1 MTLFWIICA
10 ALSLIAILFVAIPL
24 WRGTSKD
31 NAVARDAA
39 NLEILRD
46 QITEMD
52 IDLKNGLLT
61 PELHEQGKRE
71 LQARL
76 LEEVGDTPGSE
87 VSNKPHPLKITAVV
101 LAVLLPLLSVGL
113 YLKIGNPDAFQSPSP
128 HGTFAMAHNQN
139 ELKALEDKVAQN
151 PNDPEALVILARSYV
166 DLGRY
171 ADGSRIYESL
181 VKIIPDEPILWA
193 DYADALAMTHNSLQG
208 APTKLLERALELNPN
223 NEKALALSGS
233 AAMERADYSAA
244 VSYWERL
251 LKLLPA
257 EDTQNT
263 KMIAEAINQA
273 RHMLAQGKG
282 GKVAPAL
289 DQINEPASSKTL
301 TAGKEHISGTVV
313 LSAALKGRADPND
326 TLFVLARAAQG
337 PKMPLAILRKQVK
350 DLPLSFDL
358 NDSMAMSPEMKM
370 SNFEQVVIVA
380 RISKSGNA
388 MPQSGDMQGLSK
400 PLALGSSGIKITI
413 DQPIP

>member
-10 ALSLIAILFVAIPL
+10 ALLLIAILFVAIPL
-24 WRGTSKD
+24 WRGTSKN
-31 NAVARDAA
+31 NAVVRDAA

-46 QITEMD
+46 QIAEMD
-52 IDLKNGLLT
+52 TDLKNGLLT

-76 LEEVGDTPGSE
+76 LEEVSDTSGGE
-87 VSNKPHPLKITAVV
+87 VSNKPHPLKITAIV
-101 LAVLLPLLSVGL
+101 LAVLLPLASVGL
-113 YLKIGNPDAFQSPSP
+113 YLKIGNPDAFQSP
-128 HGTFAMAHNQN
+128 HGAFAMARTQDD
-139 ELKALEDKVAQN
+139 LKTLEEKVAKN

-193 DYADALAMTHNSLQG
+193 DYADALGMTHSSLQG

-233 AAMERADYSAA
+233 AAMERGDYSSA
-244 VSYWERL
+244 VRYWEKL

-257 EDTQNT
+257 EDTQNA
-263 KMIAEAINQA
+263 KMIGEALNQA
-273 RHMLAQGKG
+273 RQMMAHTKG

-289 DQINEPASSKTL
+289 DQINEPAGVTTQAS
-301 TAGKEHISGTVV
+301 GKERITGTVT
-313 LSAALKGRADPND
+313 LSAALKSKADPND

-350 DLPLSFDL
+350 DLPLSFEL
-358 NDSMAMSPEMKM
+358 NDSMAMSPQMKM
-370 SNFEQVVIVA
+370 SNFDQVVVVA
-380 RISKSGNA
+380 RISKSGAA
-388 MPQSGDMQGLSK
+388 MPQSGDLQGMSN
-400 PLALGSSGIKITI
+400 PLALGSKGIKITI
-413 DQPIP
+413 DQPIQ

>member
-10 ALSLIAILFVAIPL
+10 ALMLIAVLFVAIPL
-24 WRGTSKD
+24 WRGTSKN
-31 NAVARDAA
+31 NAVVRDAA

-46 QITEMD
+46 QIAEMD
-52 IDLKNGLLT
+52 TDLKNGLLT

-76 LEEVGDTPGSE
+76 LEEVGDTQGGE
-87 VSNKPHPLKITAVV
+87 VSNKPHPLKITAVA

-113 YLKIGNPDAFQSPSP
+113 YLKIGNPDAFQSP
-128 HGTFAMAHNQN
+128 HGAFAMAHTQDD
-139 ELKALEDKVAQN
+139 LKMLEDKVAKN

-166 DLGRY
+166 ELGRY

-193 DYADALAMTHNSLQG
+193 DYADALGMTHNSLQG

-233 AAMERADYSAA
+233 AAMERGDYAIA
-244 VSYWERL
+244 VRNWEKL

-257 EDTQNT
+257 EDTKNT
-263 KMIAEAINQA
+263 KMIGDAISEARQ
-273 RHMLAQGKG
+273 MLAHTKG

-289 DQINEPASSKTL
+289 DQINEPAGST
-301 TAGKEHISGTVV
+301 TQAAGKERITGTVT
-313 LSAALKGRADPND
+313 LSAALKSKADPND

-350 DLPLSFDL
+350 DLPLTFELD
-358 NDSMAMSPEMKM
+358 DSMAMSPQMKM
-370 SNFEQVVIVA
+370 SNFDQVVVVA
-380 RISKSGNA
+380 RVSKSGNA
-388 MPQSGDMQGLSK
+388 MPQSGDLQGLSA
-400 PLALGSSGIKITI
+400 PLALGSKGIKVTI
-413 DQPIP
+413 DQPIQ

>member
-10 ALSLIAILFVAIPL
+10 ALLLVAILFVAIPL
-24 WRGTSKD
+24 WRGTSK
-31 NAVARDAA
+31 NNSVVRDAA

-46 QITEMD
+46 QIAEMD
-52 IDLKNGLLT
+52 ADLKNGLLT

-76 LEEVGDTPGSE
+76 LEEVGDTRGAE

-101 LAVLLPLLSVGL
+101 LAVLLPLASVGL
-113 YLKIGNPDAFQSPSP
+113 YMKLGNPDAFQPP
-128 HGTFAMAHNQN
+128 HGAFAMARNQDD
-139 ELKALEDKVAQN
+139 LKALEEKVAQN

-171 ADGSRIYESL
+171 ADGSRMYESL

-193 DYADALAMTHNSLQG
+193 DYADALGMTHGSLRG
-208 APTKLLERALELNPN
+208 TPTKLLERALELNPN
-223 NEKALALSGS
+223 HEKSLALYGS
-233 AAMERADYSAA
+233 AAMERGDYSTA
-244 VSYWERL
+244 VRYWEKL

-257 EDTQNT
+257 EDVENT
-263 KMIAEAINQA
+263 KAIGEALNQA
-273 RHMLAQGKG
+273 RQMLAHTKG

-289 DQINEPASSKTL
+289 DQINEPARSKTQA
-301 TAGKEHISGTVV
+301 AGKERITGTVT
-313 LSAALKGRADPND
+313 LSAALKSKADPND

-350 DLPLSFDL
+350 DLPVSFDL
-358 NDSMAMSPEMKM
+358 NDSMAMSPEMKL
-370 SNFEQVVIVA
+370 SNFDQVVIVA

-388 MPQSGDMQGLSK
+388 MPQSGDMQGMSK
-400 PLALGSSGIKITI
+400 PLPLGSTGIKVTI